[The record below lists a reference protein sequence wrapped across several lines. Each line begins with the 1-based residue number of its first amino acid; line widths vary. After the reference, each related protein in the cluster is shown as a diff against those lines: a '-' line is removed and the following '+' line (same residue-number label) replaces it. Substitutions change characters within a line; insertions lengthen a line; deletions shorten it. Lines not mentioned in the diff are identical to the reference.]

1 MTTKE
6 KEKGSLNEKEF
17 ARTVLMKLI
26 SSFMNVNLFE
36 EPLVRLF
43 WGPDSISVSGEQV
56 KFQRIPPSAID
67 PCVTLALLMALE
79 ILDRFN
85 KISGNADFNFRGI
98 T

>member
-6 KEKGSLNEKEF
+6 KEKGRLNEKRI
-17 ARTVLMKLI
+17 RT
-26 SSFMNVNLFE
+26 NCVNEANFKFYE
-36 EPLVRLF
+36 CKPLRRTLSQTF
-43 WGPDSISVSGEQV
+43 LGPDSISVSGEQV